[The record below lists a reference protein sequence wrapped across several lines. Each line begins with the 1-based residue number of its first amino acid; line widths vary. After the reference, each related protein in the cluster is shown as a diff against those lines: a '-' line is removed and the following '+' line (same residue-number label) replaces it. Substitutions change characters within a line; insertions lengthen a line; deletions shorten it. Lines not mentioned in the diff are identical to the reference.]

1 MNSTTNF
8 VCLSVSHQ
16 ARLRCLIAKLFKNSN
31 LKDDARKK
39 ELFKELRWQ
48 NCSVLKLVITPNS
61 SGGKKYYSFMLSLIY
76 SGEIDPTEHKPNNKY
91 WTTKNVDAFT
101 DVNNKYI
108 RFAGLSGQINISD
121 LSDEIV
127 NTQNNKDISM
137 TIYLVRH
144 GQASH
149 NLYSGTFQ
157 KANIS
162 SSKQDTKLTDLGR
175 NMAIDAGAAINM
187 DLGQNT
193 KINYI
198 FASDLIRTR
207 ETLLSLLGSIEQT
220 HFHIKKTSES
230 RDIVELDVIILPCSH
245 ELLYVSDGNCDSATN
260 MRQPFTPENAMSCT
274 NMNNY
279 TYESAKYI
287 DCVRNV
293 VSRKDNENKTIR
305 VIFDWNFYKNFY
317 DNSYRGN
324 LMNKFSGNKKQ
335 CRKTSMIGVM
345 MDIIGE
351 KEQMGGKKT
360 RKHRNKKRTRR
371 QTKRK

>member
-1 MNSTTNF
+1 MNSTSNF

-16 ARLRCLIAKLFKNSN
+16 ARLRCLIAKLFKNST

-39 ELFKELRWQ
+39 ALFKELRWQ
-48 NCSVLKLVITPNS
+48 NCSVVKLVLTPNS
-61 SGGKKYYSFMLSLIY
+61 SDGNKYYNFMLSLIY
-76 SGEIDPTEHKPNNKY
+76 SGEIDPSEHKPNNKY
-91 WTTKNVDAFT
+91 WTTKDTDAFT
-101 DVNNKYI
+101 DVNNKFI
-108 RFAGLSGQINISD
+108 KFTGLSGQINMSD
-121 LSDEIV
+121 LSDEAI
-127 NTQNNKDISM
+127 NTQTNKNISM

-144 GQASH
+144 GQATH

-157 KANIS
+157 KANMS
-162 SSKQDTKLTDLGR
+162 SSKQDTKLTNLGR
-175 NMAIDAGAAINM
+175 NMAIDAGAAINE
-187 DLGQNT
+187 DLGENV

-207 ETLLSLLGSIEQT
+207 ETLSSLLGSIEET
-220 HFHIKKTSES
+220 HLITRNS

-274 NMNNY
+274 SMNNY
-279 TYESAKYI
+279 NEENGKYL
-287 DCVRNV
+287 DCVVNV
-293 VSRKDNENKTIR
+293 VGRKDNENKTIR
-305 VIFDWNFYKNFY
+305 VIFDWNFYKKFY

-335 CRKTSMIGVM
+335 CRKTSMIGEM

-351 KEQMGGKKT
+351 KEQIGGKKT
-360 RKHRNKKRTRR
+360 RKYRNKKRNRR